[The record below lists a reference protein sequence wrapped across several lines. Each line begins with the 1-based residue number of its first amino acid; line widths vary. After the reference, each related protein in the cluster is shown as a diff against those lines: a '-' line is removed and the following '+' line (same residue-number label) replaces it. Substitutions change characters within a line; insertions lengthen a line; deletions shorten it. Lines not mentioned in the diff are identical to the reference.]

1 MTTAQL
7 TAKTRCEKSPAIRVT
22 PSDFAP
28 IPAPYVLPQIAF
40 TRVSRNAKTGP
51 IPVTTTSE
59 ETCAES
65 CPLKR
70 HGCYAESGPLALFW
84 RKVTERKA
92 GLSWEAAM
100 REIRKLPKG
109 TLWRHNQAGDLPGIG
124 DSIDKD
130 SMESLIAANR
140 GKRGFTYTHKPVTP
154 GSENAYLVAKAN
166 LAGFA
171 VNLSADNLVE
181 ADSLAAL
188 DIAPVVVVLPA
199 DQTRATKTPS
209 GRHVAIC
216 PATISD
222 NVNCASCGLCA
233 EIGARQL
240 SAFLPMALASARQAQ
255 LRKGIEQWQSPIS
268 KPAPWP
274 MPCAMKLKR
283 AP

>member
-1 MTTAQL
+1 MTTAKL
-7 TAKTRCEKSPAIRVT
+7 IEKTRCEKSPAIRVT

-28 IPAPYVLPQIAF
+28 MPAPYALPQIAF

-65 CPLKR
+65 CPLKTN
-70 HGCYAESGPLALFW
+70 GCYAESGPLALFW
-84 RKVTERKA
+84 RKVTARKA
-92 GLSWEAAM
+92 GLSWQAAM
-100 REIRKLPKG
+100 AEIRKLPKG
-109 TLWRHNQAGDLPGIG
+109 TLWRHNQAGDLPGLG

-171 VNLSADNLVE
+171 VNLSADNLAE

-188 DIAPVVVVLPA
+188 EIAPVVVVLPA
-199 DQTRATKTPS
+199 NQTRATKTPS

-222 NVNCASCGLCA
+222 SVNCASCGLCA
-233 EIGARQL
+233 EIGRKAIIGFPAHGTSKRK
-240 SAFLPMALASARQAQ
+240 ASAVAE
-255 LRKGIEQWQSPIS
+255 GIG
-268 KPAPWP
+268 A
-274 MPCAMKLKR
+274 
-283 AP
+283 